1 MYQKTELCVKTDRS
15 NVTDSFS
22 SNIGVRQ
29 GDNLNPNLLKLFI
42 NDLPEIF
49 DQTCNPATLNSL
61 KLNCLLYADD
71 IVLLSETAEGLQNS
85 LDKLSRYCKKWG
97 MEINTDKTKS
107 LVFNSTG
114 RLFPVTFMIDNQ
126 LINKVKQYRYLG
138 VMFNASGSFSDA
150 KEELYKRG
158 LKALFKMYKCFE
170 GHKPKIKTLLHVFD
184 HPVKPILTYG
194 SEVWGTFDPQKLL
207 DKGDNYFSKLCN
219 DLKAEKAHMKFC
231 KFSLGVGKRSSNL
244 AVIEELGRYL
254 LFIEIIIS
262 MFSHLTRLSNS
273 KDILL
278 SESLSV
284 SKLLSD
290 QNKKSW
296 YSTILSLLKYLK
308 LDLRFVMN
316 SKTNLKHFLYTKL
329 KSNYNRL
336 WFLSLHDDKINKD
349 FGNKLRTYRLFKNNI
364 SLEPYLSMKND
375 EQRILLSKLRI
386 SNHNLE
392 IERGR
397 HRGLQAKERICKL
410 CLKEVEDEIHFLL
423 KCEALQNVRT
433 PFIDLINYNN
443 YNFKHLDIREQFIW
457 LMSNEDNFIIN
468 QLSDM
473 ILKLHSSRNDIIQ
486 N

>member
-1 MYQKTELCVKTDRS
+1 M
-15 NVTDSFS
+15 
-22 SNIGVRQ
+22 
-29 GDNLNPNLLKLFI
+29 
-42 NDLPEIF
+42 
-49 DQTCNPATLNSL
+49 
-61 KLNCLLYADD
+61 
-71 IVLLSETAEGLQNS
+71 LQ
-85 LDKLSRYCKKWG
+85 
-97 MEINTDKTKS
+97 
-107 LVFNSTG
+107 
-114 RLFPVTFMIDNQ
+114 
-126 LINKVKQYRYLG
+126 
-138 VMFNASGSFSDA
+138 
-150 KEELYKRG
+150 
-158 LKALFKMYKCFE
+158 
-170 GHKPKIKTLLHVFD
+170 
-184 HPVKPILTYG
+184 
-194 SEVWGTFDPQKLL
+194 
-207 DKGDNYFSKLCN
+207 
-219 DLKAEKAHMKFC
+219 
-231 KFSLGVGKRSSNL
+231 
-244 AVIEELGRYL
+244 
-254 LFIEIIIS
+254 IS
-262 MFSHLTRLSNS
+262 YLTRISNS

-278 SESLSV
+278 SEALSV
-284 SKLLSD
+284 SKLLYD

-316 SKTNLKHFLYTKL
+316 SKTNLKHFLYNKF

-336 WFLSLHDDKINKD
+336 WFLSLHNDTINKD
-349 FGNKLRTYRLFKNNI
+349 FGNKVRTYRLFKNNI

-386 SNHNLE
+386 SNSNLE

-433 PFIDLINYNN
+433 PFIDLINNNN
-443 YNFKHLDIREQFIW
+443 YNFKHLDITEQFIW